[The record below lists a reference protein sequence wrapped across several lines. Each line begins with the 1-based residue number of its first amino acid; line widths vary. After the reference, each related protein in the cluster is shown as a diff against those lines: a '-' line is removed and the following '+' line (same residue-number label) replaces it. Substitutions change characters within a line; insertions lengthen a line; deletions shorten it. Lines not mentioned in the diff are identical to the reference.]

1 MTMRMGPKG
10 QVVVPKSIRDRL
22 GLQAGDELV
31 VEEQGGAVRIS
42 KPVTA
47 DDLLGSLPP
56 SDSEPLDV
64 LRAERAR
71 DRRREDRRRSA

>member
-10 QVVVPKSIRDRL
+10 QVVVPKRIRERL
-22 GLQAGDELV
+22 GLRAGDELV
-31 VEEQGGAVRIS
+31 VEEQGGVVRIS

-56 SDSEPLDV
+56 SSADP
-64 LRAERAR
+64 AELLLEE
-71 DRRREDRRRSA
+71 RRREREREDRGRSA